1 MKKPVAPSLRK
12 MPKLTR
18 SQVANFV
25 RVRRRVR
32 GTRRLLP
39 ATIITGLVIVAG
51 IAVLLVM
58 QGPSMAPVKEADAA
72 FFQISTASPGGTYF
86 PIGRTLGSMI
96 SHPSGAEPCQVGGRC
111 GVPGLIATTKASP
124 GSIANVRLVNAGVVD
139 SALAQSDIVA
149 WAYQGERMFEK
160 EGFAIN
166 LRAIASLYPEAVQ
179 LVATRA
185 SGIAH
190 MNELRGKRVSIGRE
204 GSGTR
209 ADALLILEAYGMEPS
224 DLVLVEVDA
233 LEASD
238 LVQRGELDAFF
249 IIAGTPSLA
258 VTDLLGRVEATLVPI
273 DGPEVEQLL
282 TNNKF
287 FARDVVNAEAYKG
300 IGETK
305 TVSVRALWITH
316 AGVDEK
322 LVNAITKALWS
333 ENNRKSL
340 DEGHPKAREIK
351 LQTALDGVPLPLHR
365 GARSA
370 YVELGVTLPEGF

>member
-1 MKKPVAPSLRK
+1 MKKPAAPSFRK

-32 GTRRLLP
+32 GTRRFLP
-39 ATIITGLVIVAG
+39 ATILSGLVAVG
-51 IAVLLVM
+51 GVAVLLFM
-58 QGPSMAPVKEADAA
+58 QGASIAPVEKAEAA

-86 PIGRTLGSMI
+86 PIGRTLGSII
-96 SHPSGAEPCQVGGRC
+96 SHPSGAEACQVGGRC
-111 GVPGLIATTKASP
+111 GVPGLIATTKASA
-124 GSIANVRLVNAGVVD
+124 GSIANVRAVNAGLVD

-179 LVATRA
+179 LVATKA
-185 SGIAH
+185 SGIGSFT
-190 MNELRGKRVSIGRE
+190 ELKGKRVSIGRE

-209 ADALLILEAYGMEPS
+209 ADALLILKAYGVDVA

-238 LVQRGELDAFF
+238 LIQRGELDAFF

-258 VTDLLGRVEATLVPI
+258 VTDLLGRVDATLVPI
-273 DGPEVEQLL
+273 DGPSVEQLL
-282 TNNKF
+282 KKNTF
-287 FARDVVNAEAYKG
+287 FARDTIMADTYKG
-300 IGETK
+300 VGETK

-316 AGVDEK
+316 AGVDER
-322 LVNAITKALWS
+322 LVNAITRALWS
-333 ENNRKSL
+333 DNNRKSL
-340 DEGHPKAREIK
+340 DDGHPKARDIRLE
-351 LQTALDGVPLPLHR
+351 TALDGIPLPLHR
-365 GARSA
+365 GARAA
-370 YVELGVTLPEGF
+370 YEEMGVNLPEGF